1 MLQRIVNTS
10 DNSSS
15 FTLEELHP
23 YYEYTISIAA
33 VSVGVGPFT
42 VPERIQMPQ
51 AGKCVDLWAEMCELH
66 RVLFFSSFWST

>member
-1 MLQRIVNTS
+1 MLQCIVNTS

-42 VPERIQMPQ
+42 APERIQMPQ
-51 AGKCVDLWAEMCELH
+51 AGSVDI
-66 RVLFFSSFWST
+66 